1 MFDCGRAYDSAE
13 LIHPALYGTMYLKH
27 SSTPIATAATASTAA
42 TATASTITGAA
53 TATGTAVDAAYT
65 TPVMAGYALVHTPQ
79 LVLQAAAATAAA
91 SKAAA
96 TAAPA
101 ATAATAASNPWA
113 VKLKPT
119 DQCPTCL
126 IRKPGCP
133 LCWDMP
139 DG

>member
-13 LIHPALYGTMYLKH
+13 LIHPALYGAMYLKH
-27 SSTPIATAATASTAA
+27 SSSTTAASTTIASTTAATTAN
-42 TATASTITGAA
+42 TS
-53 TATGTAVDAAYT
+53 TGTAAGVHSIDAAYT

-79 LVLQAAAATAAA
+79 LVLQAVAATAAA
-91 SKAAA
+91 STAAA
-96 TAAPA
+96 AA

-113 VKLKPT
+113 VKLKPS

>member
-27 SSTPIATAATASTAA
+27 SSTPATTTASTAA
-42 TATASTITGAA
+42 TAA
-53 TATGTAVDAAYT
+53 TATAASIGTGTAATSVHTVDAAYT

-79 LVLQAAAATAAA
+79 LVLQAAAATATA

-96 TAAPA
+96 TAV
-101 ATAATAASNPWA
+101 TAASNPLA
-113 VKLKPT
+113 VKLKPS

>member
-27 SSTPIATAATASTAA
+27 SSTPAASATTASTAA
-42 TATASTITGAA
+42 TAAAA
-53 TATGTAVDAAYT
+53 TTATAATGVHTVDAAYT

-79 LVLQAAAATAAA
+79 LVLQAAAATATA
-91 SKAAA
+91 SKA
-96 TAAPA
+96 A

-113 VKLKPT
+113 VKLKPS